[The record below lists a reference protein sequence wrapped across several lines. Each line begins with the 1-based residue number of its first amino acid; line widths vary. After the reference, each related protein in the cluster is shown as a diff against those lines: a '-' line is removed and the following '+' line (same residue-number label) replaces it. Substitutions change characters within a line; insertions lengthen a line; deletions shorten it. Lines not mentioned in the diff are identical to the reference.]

1 MSTNKKCACIGRST
15 GDVSRRQLLQA
26 GLAAAA
32 IAVGTSED
40 LFGQNQAES
49 RSRNAQAFRATGARA
64 IDIHAHYYPQSF
76 LDLIADEG
84 KRFKAEYRM
93 TAEGFYLSAPAET
106 IGPLPTKIIDLKQRL
121 ADMDAQGVSMQAI
134 SLTTPMVSWA
144 DADLSLKLARTWN
157 DAASEAHKAYPTRL
171 VALMILPMLDP
182 DRAIDE
188 LNRAAKL
195 PGMRGVYMGTNVNNR
210 DLDDPLF
217 EQIFA
222 KIEQLSLPV
231 FLHPLQTV
239 GGERTKPWYLSNLL
253 GNPFDAAIAA
263 CHLIF
268 GGVLDRHPKLQI
280 CLPHGGGALPM
291 LIGRI
296 DHGAQVRAEIKP
308 LRLPQPPSAYMQR
321 FTYDT
326 IVHSKPVMEFL
337 IREVGAERILLGSDY
352 CFDMGYDRPV
362 EFLEQINISSAKRK
376 MILSENAA
384 KLLKI

>member
-1 MSTNKKCACIGRST
+1 
-15 GDVSRRQLLQA
+15 
-26 GLAAAA
+26 
-32 IAVGTSED
+32 
-40 LFGQNQAES
+40 
-49 RSRNAQAFRATGARA
+49 
-64 IDIHAHYYPQSF
+64 
-76 LDLIADEG
+76 
-84 KRFKAEYRM
+84 
-93 TAEGFYLSAPAET
+93 
-106 IGPLPTKIIDLKQRL
+106 
-121 ADMDAQGVSMQAI
+121 
-134 SLTTPMVSWA
+134 
-144 DADLSLKLARTWN
+144 
-157 DAASEAHKAYPTRL
+157 
-171 VALMILPMLDP
+171 
-182 DRAIDE
+182 
-188 LNRAAKL
+188 
-195 PGMRGVYMGTNVNNR
+195 MGTNVNNR

-222 KIEQLSLPV
+222 KIEQLSVPV

-296 DHGAQVRAEIKP
+296 DHGAQVRAEIK
-308 LRLPQPPSAYMQR
+308 LLHLPQPPSAYMRR

-384 KLLKI
+384 KLLKL